1 LIAHDTNTPS
11 GNPCKPYYNIF
22 RKFLMNFKKSIG
34 INNSFYHLPHIVRM
48 VGIVWD
54 NVIKALSCFVFV
66 LVIWN
71 TRCIFFAILRNI
83 AQQFFYIVN
92 AFYFIGTRKMG
103 YTAFLAMGSGT
114 SQLLCGHIFLRN
126 RLHDVW

>member
-1 LIAHDTNTPS
+1 
-11 GNPCKPYYNIF
+11 
-22 RKFLMNFKKSIG
+22 MNFKKSIG

-103 YTAFLAMGSGT
+103 YTAFLAMGACT
-114 SQLLCGHIFLRN
+114 AEFFCFYILLGYGFYHIWACYKQIRRIFHHQDKVCDSR
-126 RLHDVW
+126 